1 MTVVEVSHRER
12 LMLALT
18 AALSEREYHD
28 VTIADIVAHART
40 SKRTFYEHFA
50 SKQDCFIA
58 LVRQTNE
65 IRRQAIFDAVDRQA
79 LWQVQVLQ
87 AIEALF
93 RAIHDEPTAF
103 LHSIRALRSLGE
115 EGHALVQEDM
125 TAFVDVLRS
134 LADTPELRAAGIS
147 PPTREAAV
155 VLVGGLRELI
165 ALTLEEGRDPAE
177 VISAATGVAISVLG
191 PNVG

>member
-1 MTVVEVSHRER
+1 MTAVEIGHRER
-12 LMLALT
+12 LLLGLT
-18 AALSEREYHD
+18 AALRDSEYHD

-50 SKQDCFIA
+50 GKQDCFIA
-58 LVRQTNE
+58 LVQETNE
-65 IRRQAIFDAVDRQA
+65 VRRQAIVAAVDRRA
-79 LWQVQVLQ
+79 PWQVQVLQ
-87 AIEALF
+87 AIRALF

-103 LHSIRALRSLGE
+103 LHSLRALRSLGD
-115 EGHALVQEDM
+115 EGHALVREDL

-134 LADTPELRAAGIS
+134 LADTPELRAAGIE
-147 PPTREAAV
+147 PPSREAAV

-177 VISAATGVAISVLG
+177 VIEAATSVAISVLG
-191 PNVG
+191 PR